1 MPGCG
6 SLHFEPLE
14 QRHLLSVTLN
24 PITGPDPGPVY
35 DIPAGKDLYVPLNG
49 TDTGQSISYSATSSN
64 PNVQV
69 SVLSGNPTLELDVS
83 GTDSTGH
90 AFSGTMTF
98 QLFQNIAPQTVQGI
112 INQVNAGLYN
122 GASFYRME
130 TGSTFQLIQGGIEKT
145 SGKTDTTVL
154 PDEFNAAAAFNTPGL
169 LAMANAGPGTATS
182 EFFVTGP
189 TQPLADE
196 PQFLN
201 FGYTIFGQILTG
213 QSVYN
218 EVLNVPTTASGGIDF
233 ANTPV
238 TITSAKMITDTQNGV
253 LQVSEPNNFTGNATI
268 TVTAT
273 GSDSTTAQQSFNVSV
288 VAPATSSE
296 QGVVLNPVSNVVTT
310 LNQAVTFQL
319 SASDTTGGT
328 PTFSVSASGPFAES
342 PYPSPSNVTVQVN
355 GSSVTLTPATG
366 FTGTI
371 NLVAHADDSSNHDA
385 EAFTLTVAGPLTVAT
400 PAGQQAVKAGSPS
413 GVSGVSLSDPG
424 LPATDN
430 VTATL
435 GATDGTVT
443 LSTAVSGGI
452 TSGQVTANGTGSVMV
467 TAPLAAINATLA
479 ATGGLMYTPTGGFTG
494 ADTLAITASDTVGNS
509 NQTGSVAL
517 VVAGPLAI
525 TAPSAQQ
532 TVKANGTL
540 PIAGVSF
547 ADTGLPTADNVTETF
562 VATSGTV
569 TLSTAISG
577 GVTVGQVMGN
587 STGSVTV
594 TAPWQR
600 STPRS
605 PVPAAS
611 STRLTAGSTA
621 QTRWSSRP
629 MTRPGIA
636 TRATYPWQ

>member
-1 MPGCG
+1 MGRSSKQGQTNSSPAAQCLGAR

-328 PTFSVSASGPFAES
+328 PTFSVSGFRAVCGESVSVPLERHRPGERKFGHSHAGHRIHRDNQSRGPCRRQQQPRRRGIHSDSGRA
-342 PYPSPSNVTVQVN
+342 
-355 GSSVTLTPATG
+355 
-366 FTGTI
+366 
-371 NLVAHADDSSNHDA
+371 AD
-385 EAFTLTVAGPLTVAT
+385 GR
-400 PAGQQAVKAGSPS
+400 
-413 GVSGVSLSDPG
+413 
-424 LPATDN
+424 
-430 VTATL
+430 
-435 GATDGTVT
+435 
-443 LSTAVSGGI
+443 
-452 TSGQVTANGTGSVMV
+452 
-467 TAPLAAINATLA
+467 NARRT
-479 ATGGLMYTPTGGFTG
+479 TGGQGG
-494 ADTLAITASDTVGNS
+494 
-509 NQTGSVAL
+509 
-517 VVAGPLAI
+517 
-525 TAPSAQQ
+525 
-532 TVKANGTL
+532 
-540 PIAGVSF
+540 
-547 ADTGLPTADNVTETF
+547 
-562 VATSGTV
+562 
-569 TLSTAISG
+569 
-577 GVTVGQVMGN
+577 
-587 STGSVTV
+587 
-594 TAPWQR
+594 
-600 STPRS
+600 
-605 PVPAAS
+605 
-611 STRLTAGSTA
+611 
-621 QTRWSSRP
+621 
-629 MTRPGIA
+629 
-636 TRATYPWQ
+636 